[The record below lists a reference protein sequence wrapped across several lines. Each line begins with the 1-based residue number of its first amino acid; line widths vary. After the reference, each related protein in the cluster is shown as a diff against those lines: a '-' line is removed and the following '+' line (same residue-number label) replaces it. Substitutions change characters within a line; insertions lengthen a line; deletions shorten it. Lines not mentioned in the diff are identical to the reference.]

1 MTVDAGVLQNYID
14 VGAEDCGALIALGNT
29 FANLAGPV
37 TTALGVY
44 LRARTGCASTT
55 LATPRLFRDWRCLH
69 VRVGAGQGLE
79 CAALRDGELAIPRR
93 DRQLAVLRRHAPRPL
108 TNSCWRAFFA
118 LLCLCHSLNLF
129 HIDSFFRI
137 CSTKRRSLTETKERQ
152 RSSLRRRNI
161 GPWSSRRNHIRKS
174 WLRLALRRATAG

>member
-1 MTVDAGVLQNYID
+1 MRADNLFQCMTVDAGVLQNYID

-44 LRARTGCASTT
+44 LRARTGCASNST
-55 LATPRLFRDWRCLH
+55 LATQRLFRDWRCL
-69 VRVGAGQGLE
+69 RVGAGQGLE

-108 TNSCWRAFFA
+108 TNACAGGRFCTA
-118 LLCLCHSLNLF
+118 LLVPFSESVPP
-129 HIDSFFRI
+129 D
-137 CSTKRRSLTETKERQ
+137 
-152 RSSLRRRNI
+152 
-161 GPWSSRRNHIRKS
+161 GV
-174 WLRLALRRATAG
+174 

>member
-1 MTVDAGVLQNYID
+1 MRADNLFQCMTVDAGVLQNYID

-44 LRARTGCASTT
+44 LRARTGCASNST
-55 LATPRLFRDWRCLH
+55 LATQRLFRDWRCLH

-108 TNSCWRAFFA
+108 TNACAGGRFLHCFA
-118 LLCLCHSLNLF
+118 CA
-129 HIDSFFRI
+129 I
-137 CSTKRRSLTETKERQ
+137 Q
-152 RSSLRRRNI
+152 
-161 GPWSSRRNHIRKS
+161 
-174 WLRLALRRATAG
+174 